1 MINYS
6 IIIPHFTREG
16 TEMLSRAVS
25 SIPIRED
32 IEVVIVDNSL
42 NPISP
47 SLFDDNKMV
56 TILYSDNKRGA
67 GGARNDGLKRAS
79 GEWLLFMDADDF
91 FTENAFNSFDS
102 FIDTDNDIIFFK
114 PTSCYSDTLELADR
128 HYVFCKEIDEYFITG
143 DEFDLRCNEF
153 DVPWAKMFRAD
164 FIRENKIDFEEVP
177 ASNDVMFSLK
187 TGLNAKKITASEDV
201 VYCVTVTKG
210 SITNVVSL
218 RNLESIFNVKIR
230 KNALLVKNGHKR
242 LCSVANTIRKSAKY
256 GLGIFFRFLWTALI
270 TGNLF
275 VGYRRWFKTILS
287 YKKRNKEYLIH
298 N

>member
-32 IEVVIVDNSL
+32 IEVIVVDNSL
-42 NPISP
+42 NPISQ

-67 GGARNDGLKRAS
+67 GGARNEGLKKAR

-102 FIDTDNDIIFFK
+102 FINSDNDIIFFK
-114 PTSCYSDTLELADR
+114 PTSCFSDTLEIADR
-128 HYVFCKEIDEYFITG
+128 HIVFCKEIDEYFITRN
-143 DEFDLRCNEF
+143 EFDLRCNEF
-153 DVPWAKMFRAD
+153 DVPWAKMFRAG
-164 FIRENKIDFEEVP
+164 FVRENKFDFEEVP

-187 TGLNAKKITASEDV
+187 TGLNAKKITASDDV

-218 RNLESIFNVKIR
+218 QNLESIFNVKIR
-230 KNALLVKNGHKR
+230 KNALLVESGHKR
-242 LCSVANTIRKSAKY
+242 LCSVANTIRRSAKY
-256 GLGIFFRFLWTALI
+256 GLGTFMRFLSKALI

-275 VGYRRWFKTILS
+275 VGYNRWLRTLFS
-287 YKKRNKEYLIH
+287 YKKKNKEYLVH

>member
-1 MINYS
+1 
-6 IIIPHFTREG
+6 
-16 TEMLSRAVS
+16 MLSRAVS

-32 IEVVIVDNSL
+32 IEVIIVDNSL

-102 FIDTDNDIIFFK
+102 FVYTDNDIIFFK

-187 TGLNAKKITASEDV
+187 TGLNAKRITASEDV

-287 YKKRNKEYLIH
+287 YKKRNKEYLIQ